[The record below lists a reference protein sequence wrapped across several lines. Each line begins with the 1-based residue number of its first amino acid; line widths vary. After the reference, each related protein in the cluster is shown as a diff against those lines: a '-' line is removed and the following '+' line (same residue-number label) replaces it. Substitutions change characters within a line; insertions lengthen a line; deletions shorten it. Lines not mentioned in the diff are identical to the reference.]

1 MTSPIVCNTGPLIA
15 LSLIACQDILGQLY
29 HPIIT
34 RTVFD
39 EWAEGEDD
47 APRILPATHEIVPA
61 PAVDPLLA
69 VQLDPGEASV
79 IQTALERGILR
90 VLIDERKGR
99 KIARRV
105 CGLETLGTAG
115 LLVEAKRHGLITH
128 LSPLFSLLEEHSYW
142 IAKPIVEWALYTVG
156 E

>member
-1 MTSPIVCNTGPLIA
+1 MTPPIVCNTGPLIA
-15 LSLIACQDILGQLY
+15 LSLISGQDILCQLY

-34 RTVFD
+34 RTVLV

-61 PAVDPLLA
+61 PAANPLLA

-79 IQTALERGILR
+79 IQTALDRGIRR

-115 LLVEAKRHGLITH
+115 LLVEAKRRGLITNIA
-128 LSPLFSLLEEHSYW
+128 PLFGLLEEHSYW
-142 IAKPIVEWALYTVG
+142 IAKPIVEWALHTAG